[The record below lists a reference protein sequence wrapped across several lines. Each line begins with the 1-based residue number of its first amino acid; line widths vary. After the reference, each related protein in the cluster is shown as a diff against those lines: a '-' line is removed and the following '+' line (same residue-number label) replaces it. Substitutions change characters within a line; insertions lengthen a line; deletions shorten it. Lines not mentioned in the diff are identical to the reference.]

1 MAEIFF
7 FFTWSLSISTVL
19 LKRRYFDLFTLAI
32 VIGTYY
38 ASPLFFGTLYDPTLR
53 IVVDIIDRL
62 YWFYGLFFLFLY
74 VAMRYSDFKR
84 IRPIEDFPNATE
96 SNSLI
101 LFSLLPVFLFCVLIF
116 LDPNFF
122 IPSEIGESNPSEF
135 GPIYPLF
142 IWSTMILLVFALK
155 FRNKKFLLVSLFLVL
170 ATLLAGSRAVFATSI
185 LFSVMIS
192 AWNLGRMRIL
202 FHPRYII
209 GGIFG
214 FLFLFFYKIGYGALI
229 QMDIQLVV
237 NNITDIAI
245 ISSRFF
251 QGGESFLVMLNLQN
265 TFIYMDMESVFI
277 SDALIRDHYHQVFM
291 IKLIPLLSEYYA
303 EIFNISLYRFSD
315 ILHDKFYP
323 DVFYGLASTFWGEAI
338 YVLGI
343 GFAGAIVI
351 LLIYVLFLYLG
362 NKLIFS
368 NNIFANSLTP
378 VLVYCS
384 FYLGRKEIADVVYI
398 LTISLFILIL
408 NQILIRV
415 FR

>member
-7 FFTWSLSISTVL
+7 FFTWSLSITTVL

-142 IWSTMILLVFALK
+142 IWSTMILF
-155 FRNKKFLLVSLFLVL
+155 
-170 ATLLAGSRAVFATSI
+170 
-185 LFSVMIS
+185 FSS
-192 AWNLGRMRIL
+192 G
-202 FHPRYII
+202 
-209 GGIFG
+209 
-214 FLFLFFYKIGYGALI
+214 
-229 QMDIQLVV
+229 
-237 NNITDIAI
+237 
-245 ISSRFF
+245 
-251 QGGESFLVMLNLQN
+251 
-265 TFIYMDMESVFI
+265 ME
-277 SDALIRDHYHQVFM
+277 
-291 IKLIPLLSEYYA
+291 
-303 EIFNISLYRFSD
+303 
-315 ILHDKFYP
+315 
-323 DVFYGLASTFWGEAI
+323 
-338 YVLGI
+338 
-343 GFAGAIVI
+343 
-351 LLIYVLFLYLG
+351 
-362 NKLIFS
+362 
-368 NNIFANSLTP
+368 
-378 VLVYCS
+378 
-384 FYLGRKEIADVVYI
+384 
-398 LTISLFILIL
+398 
-408 NQILIRV
+408 
-415 FR
+415 